1 MVEIIV
7 QICKEVYRADTVN
20 RYYLLADSSVS
31 RGNCMEERINELEL
45 RYMQQEHT
53 IQELNDIV
61 CHQELVLE
69 QLRRDFATMK
79 EQMMAMSPSASG
91 DTSQEEPPPHY

>member
-1 MVEIIV
+1 
-7 QICKEVYRADTVN
+7 
-20 RYYLLADSSVS
+20 
-31 RGNCMEERINELEL
+31 MEERINELEL

-69 QLRRDFATMK
+69 QLRRDLATLK
-79 EQMMAMSPSASG
+79 EQFLVMSPSVSR